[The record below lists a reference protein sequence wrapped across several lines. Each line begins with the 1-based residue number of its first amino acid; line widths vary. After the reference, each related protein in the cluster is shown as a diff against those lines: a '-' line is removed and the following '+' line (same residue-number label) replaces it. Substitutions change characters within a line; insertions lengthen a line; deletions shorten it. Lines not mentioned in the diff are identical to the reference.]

1 MATIK
6 KLTWI
11 LFTSFLS
18 LSMFAQKI
26 MITGKVSEPD
36 GMEIIGAS
44 VLVKGT
50 TTATITDIDGKYNI
64 SANTGDIL
72 IFSFLGFK
80 TKDIK
85 VDSAVINVFLEEE
98 VMMLEECV
106 VVGYGTTARRDI
118 TGSAARTKGK
128 TADIRIR
135 GSKSSSSRYEKTME
149 DRKMPEKSEYTSEPA
164 GQLTCGE
171 WNDLDNWKSF
181 QKLWQNHEFNEMR
194 KNRGF
199 NPENR
204 YAVEIKDDNF
214 KPYAGATVELL
225 DDDKVIWKAISDNK
239 GKAELWANTNKEEA
253 KTDNHTIRVT
263 ANGNTQTVKAFSYHK
278 VNSFRIKAGSQK
290 NREADVLMVV
300 DATGSMGDELHFI
313 KSELNNVL
321 ERVKAKQTD
330 LSIRTGAVYYRDHGD
345 EFVTKMSPFT
355 DDVNYTLNFIGKQRA
370 DGGGDF
376 PEAVDSALHDA
387 IYKLRWN
394 EKAVARLLFLV
405 LDAPPHINKNVNENL
420 HRQIKDAAAMGI
432 TIIPVVASGIDKESE
447 FLFRTWAAYTNGTYV
462 FLTDHSGIG
471 NTHLKASVDDYKVE
485 LLNDAL
491 VRLITKYTEF

>member
-1 MATIK
+1 MATLK
-6 KLTWI
+6 KSIWI
-11 LFTSFLS
+11 LLTSFLS
-18 LSMFAQKI
+18 LSMFAQEI
-26 MITGKVSEPD
+26 MVTGKVSEPS

-44 VLVKGT
+44 VLIKGT
-50 TTATITDIDGKYNI
+50 TTGTTTDTEGKYKI
-64 SANTGDIL
+64 SVKTGDIL

-80 TKDIK
+80 TKEVK
-85 VDSAVINVFLEEE
+85 VASAVINVVLEEE
-98 VMMLEECV
+98 ATMLEECV
-106 VVGYGTTARRDI
+106 VVGYGTTRRE
-118 TGSAARTKGK
+118 TTRSASRTKGK
-128 TADIRIR
+128 TTRIR
-135 GSKSSSSRYEKTME
+135 GSKSSSDRYDRKIE
-149 DRKMPEKSEYTSEPA
+149 DRKESEKSAYTSEPA

-171 WNDLDNWKSF
+171 WNDLDNWNSF
-181 QKLWQNHEFNEMR
+181 KKLWQNREFNEMR
-194 KNRGF
+194 KKRGF
-199 NPENR
+199 NPEHR
-204 YAVEIKDDNF
+204 YAVEVKDDNSM
-214 KPYAGATVELL
+214 PYAGATVELL
-225 DDDKVIWKAISDNK
+225 NDDKVIWKAISNNQ
-239 GKAELWANTNKEEA
+239 GKAELWANTNEKEA
-253 KTDNHTIRVT
+253 KTNNHSIRVT
-263 ANGNTQTVKAFSYHK
+263 AGGKTQTLNAFSYKHI
-278 VNSFRIKAGSQK
+278 NTFRIKNESQK
-290 NREADVLMVV
+290 KREADVLMVV
-300 DATGSMGDELHFI
+300 DATGSMSDELHFI

-355 DDVNYTLNFIGKQRA
+355 DDVNYTLNFISKQTA

-394 EKAVARLLFLV
+394 ENAAARLLFLV
-405 LDAPPHINKNVNENL
+405 LDAPPHPNQQVNENL
-420 HRQIKDAAAMGI
+420 HRQIKDAAAVGI